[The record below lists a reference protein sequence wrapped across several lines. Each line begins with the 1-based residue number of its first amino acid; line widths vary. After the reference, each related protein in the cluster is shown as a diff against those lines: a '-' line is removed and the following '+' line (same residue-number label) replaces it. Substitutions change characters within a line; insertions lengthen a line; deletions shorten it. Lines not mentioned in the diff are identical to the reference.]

1 MIDKPSNHWKTKS
14 NLPPLPHPNSLKRTG
29 KPRLVYTGP
38 ASNGGTESS
47 YPSGQASVIV
57 PFVTTYSTPFVS
69 ATGSSNGNSEQQ
81 LTSLQPSSIKR
92 TYPPAS
98 SSPAPSTALPGTAA
112 QMHENNGEKK
122 IKLDTEEESEK

>member
-1 MIDKPSNHWKTKS
+1 VNAAG
-14 NLPPLPHPNSLKRTG
+14 N
-29 KPRLVYTGP
+29 
-38 ASNGGTESS
+38 
-47 YPSGQASVIV
+47 
-57 PFVTTYSTPFVS
+57 
-69 ATGSSNGNSEQQ
+69 SNGNSEQQ

-98 SSPAPSTALPGTAA
+98 SSPAPSTSLPGTAA

>member
-1 MIDKPSNHWKTKS
+1 
-14 NLPPLPHPNSLKRTG
+14 
-29 KPRLVYTGP
+29 
-38 ASNGGTESS
+38 
-47 YPSGQASVIV
+47 VIV

-122 IKLDTEEESEK
+122 IKLYTEEESEK